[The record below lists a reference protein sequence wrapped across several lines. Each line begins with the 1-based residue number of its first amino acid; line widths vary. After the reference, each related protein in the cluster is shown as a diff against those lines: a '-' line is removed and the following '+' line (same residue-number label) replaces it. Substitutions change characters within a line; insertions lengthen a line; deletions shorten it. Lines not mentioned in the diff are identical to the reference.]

1 VKITVF
7 PVSGEPEALQFA
19 VIAAKHKGKWV
30 WVRHRD
36 RDTFEMPGGHIEAGE
51 TALDAARRELFE
63 ESGATE
69 FTISEICANG
79 VDRDG
84 EKTYGKLFYA
94 EITAFVDIPSDYEM
108 AERALFDVPPGNQT
122 YPEIQ
127 AGLLEMLA
135 ERGIT

>member
-7 PVSGEPEALQFA
+7 PVSGEPETLQFA
-19 VIAAKHKGKWV
+19 VIAATHKGKWV

-36 RDTFEMPGGHIEAGE
+36 RDTFEMPVGHIDVGE

-63 ESGATE
+63 ESGAAE

-94 EITAFVDIPSDYEM
+94 EITAFADIPDYEM
-108 AERALFDVPPGNQT
+108 AERAFFDVPPGNQT
-122 YPEIQ
+122 YPEIY
-127 AGLLEMLA
+127 AGLLAMLA
-135 ERGIT
+135 EHGIT